1 MDVQEQEFLQDL
13 SNLISGLSRVES
25 RAAAT
30 RRHAVRVRNHA
41 KIVDCYI
48 GALNR
53 NRGFF
58 QFGSSLK
65 KLGQEITEN
74 PHQYNIFA
82 GSLASL
88 SQNVSRYDLPDP
100 ALYREFFRANPLSDF
115 KALRDHCSFF
125 SVCPIDKL
133 DTAISY
139 RLPDIVAKYKRLT
152 KSLKNK
158 K

>member
-1 MDVQEQEFLQDL
+1 MQDL
-13 SNLISGLSRVES
+13 ANLISGLSRVES
-25 RAAAT
+25 RAASM

-58 QFGSSLK
+58 QFGSSVK

-115 KALRDHCSFF
+115 KSLRDHCSFF
-125 SVCPIDKL
+125 SGCPIDKL

-139 RLPDIVAKYKRLT
+139 RLPDLVAKYKKLT
-152 KSLKNK
+152 KSLKK